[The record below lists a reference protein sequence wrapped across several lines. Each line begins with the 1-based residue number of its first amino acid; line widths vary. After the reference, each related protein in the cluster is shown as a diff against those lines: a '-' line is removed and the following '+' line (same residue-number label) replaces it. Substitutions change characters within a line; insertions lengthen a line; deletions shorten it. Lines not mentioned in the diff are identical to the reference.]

1 MKLYIIRHGQTEW
14 NKQKKLQGRSDILLN
29 AYGIQLAEE
38 TKIGLEN
45 VKFDL
50 AFTSP
55 LQRAKKTAEILLD
68 GRDVQLLEDK
78 RIIEIGFG
86 SYEGLCYAK
95 DNYNIPDPDFMNF
108 FEKPEVYHPAPDG
121 ESFEQLRARAADF
134 LRELSEKKEYQESTI
149 LVSTHGAALCALLNV
164 IKNSTIEKFW
174 TGGLHKNCGLSI
186 VEIKDGKAEILK
198 EAIVLY
204 EDGK

>member
-29 AYGIQLAEE
+29 AYGIQLAKE
-38 TKIGLEN
+38 TKVGLEN

-55 LQRAKKTAEILLD
+55 LKRAKKTAEILLA
-68 GRDVQLLEDK
+68 GRDVQLLEDR

-108 FEKPEVYHPAPDG
+108 FEKPEAYHPAPDG

-134 LRELSEKKEYQESTI
+134 LQELSEKKEYRESTI

-174 TGGLHKNCGLSI
+174 EGGLHKNCGLSI
-186 VEIKDGKAEILK
+186 VEIKDGKAKILK

-204 EDGK
+204 EDAK

>member
-14 NKQKKLQGRSDILLN
+14 NKQKRLQGRSDIPLN
-29 AYGIQLAEE
+29 EYGIQLAKE
-38 TKIGLEN
+38 TKAGLKD

-55 LQRAKKTAEILLD
+55 LQRAKKTAEILLE
-68 GRDVQLLEDK
+68 GEGVELIEEN

-86 SYEGLCYAK
+86 SYEGLCYAEE
-95 DNYNIPDPDFMNF
+95 NYNIPDPDFMNF
-108 FEKPEVYHPAPDG
+108 FEKPEVYHPASDG

-134 LRELSEKKEYQESTI
+134 LRELSGKEDYQDSTI

-174 TGGLHKNCGLSI
+174 AGGLHKNCGLSI

-198 EAIVLY
+198 EAIVFY
-204 EDGK
+204 EERK

>member
-14 NKQKKLQGRSDILLN
+14 NKEKRLQGRSDIPLN
-29 AYGIQLAEE
+29 EYGIQLAKE
-38 TKIGLEN
+38 TKEGLKD

-55 LQRAKKTAEILLD
+55 LQRAKKTAEILLE
-68 GRDVQLLEDK
+68 GQTVELIEEK
-78 RIIEIGFG
+78 RIIEVGFG

-95 DNYNIPDPDFMNF
+95 EHYNIPDPDFLNF
-108 FEKPEVYHPAPDG
+108 FEKPEAYHPASDG

-134 LRELSEKKEYQESTI
+134 LQELSEKKEYRDSTI

-204 EDGK
+204 EETN